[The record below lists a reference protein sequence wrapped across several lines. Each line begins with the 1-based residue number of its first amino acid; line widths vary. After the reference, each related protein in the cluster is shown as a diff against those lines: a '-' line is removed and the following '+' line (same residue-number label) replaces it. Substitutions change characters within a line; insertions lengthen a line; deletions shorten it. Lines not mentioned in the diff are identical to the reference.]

1 MKRNTATA
9 LAVVVLGWFYFN
21 HMQDPVARYT
31 AYPFDYRD
39 VVVSAAEKEEV
50 SPSLVASVIL
60 AESKYKN
67 TAESETGALGNRTA
81 AHAGYGPLGS
91 TTNGTW

>member
-1 MKRNTATA
+1 MIEFDSKYIRLGLRGGCMKRNTATA

-39 VVVSAAEKEEV
+39 VVVSAAEKKKRCHHHWW
-50 SPSLVASVIL
+50 LVL
-60 AESKYKN
+60 F
-67 TAESETGALGNRTA
+67 
-81 AHAGYGPLGS
+81 
-91 TTNGTW
+91 

>member
-60 AESKYKN
+60 AESN
-67 TAESETGALGNRTA
+67 TRIQRNPRRGRLD
-81 AHAGYGPLGS
+81 
-91 TTNGTW
+91 

>member
-39 VVVSAAEKEEV
+39 VVISAAEKEEV
-50 SPSLVASVIL
+50 SPSLV
-60 AESKYKN
+60 
-67 TAESETGALGNRTA
+67 G
-81 AHAGYGPLGS
+81 
-91 TTNGTW
+91 

>member
-39 VVVSAAEKEEV
+39 VVVSAAEKRGV
-50 SPSLVASVIL
+50 TIV
-60 AESKYKN
+60 
-67 TAESETGALGNRTA
+67 GG
-81 AHAGYGPLGS
+81 
-91 TTNGTW
+91 